1 MRFCTEP
8 KLLRAFDTFWIAWSM
23 DDRLTVPENV
33 NSDESTWYV
42 EPEPNRLMPDTEIVC
57 PSSAPTWNVIVAPPV
72 SRLIPL
78 KEVCAP
84 MSEISAQSCATS
96 ELIAD
101 LSEADSVP
109 LLYS

>member
-8 KLLRAFDTFWIAWSM
+8 KLLREFDTFWIAWSM

-33 NSDESTWYV
+33 KSDESTWNV
-42 EPEPNRLMPDTEIVC
+42 EPEPN
-57 PSSAPTWNVIVAPPV
+57 
-72 SRLIPL
+72 RLIPL

-109 LLYS
+109 LLYSTARSRTRWSIDWTSASAPSPV